1 MSLKLIREANVLSTL
16 DATALAAF
24 KEIQKATG
32 KATIAEIVVEAFR
45 PGPRDYRKWLST
57 IVGYAK
63 DGGIKINTK
72 NTFADIAGATL
83 ENDPANPPVEM
94 HAAIINKLW
103 ADYGSSRQHAKVQK
117 LAQSQE
123 DEEFDSVDDIDGI
136 DDLGDTHEPGH
147 RREGDD
153 DDSYDAAGKFGIAD
167 RDEDE
172 HEHDVTCP
180 ECGCK
185 FEPEEADDEGDD
197 ELPEPEDDE
206 YRDPDDELGSRVGGA
221 ERLGKFGKGPD
232 GGHVGDEPL
241 NYQEEETVRPASH
254 RRGPMTAR
262 VGEEV
267 NNPEAIMRRV
277 LTAPKEHMNNALKD
291 IEADGTA
298 AWTAH
303 KLPQNPH
310 AKGSLAFRKWNSG
323 LKKAVKTHFGLDVA
337 PATAKPKPKKR

>member
-1 MSLKLIREANVLSTL
+1 MMKLIKEAEVLSTL
-16 DATALAAF
+16 TPHALAAF

-32 KATIAEIVVEAFR
+32 KKTIAELVVEAFR

-63 DGGIKINTK
+63 DGGLKINTK
-72 NTFADIAGATL
+72 NLFADIAGATL

-103 ADYGSSRQHAKVQK
+103 ADYGASKQHAKVQK

-123 DEEFDSVDDIDGI
+123 DEEFDSVDDID
-136 DDLGDTHEPGH
+136 DLGDTHEPGH

-153 DDSYDAAGKFGIAD
+153 DSYDATGQFGVAG

-172 HEHDVTCP
+172 VPAEQEVTCP
-180 ECGCK
+180 ECGCQ
-185 FEPEEADDEGDD
+185 FEPDEEPDEGDD
-197 ELPEPEDDE
+197 EYPEPEDD
-206 YRDPDDELGSRVGGA
+206 LGSRVGGA

-241 NYQEEETVRPASH
+241 NYQEEETVRPTAH

-262 VGEEV
+262 SGEEV
-267 NNPEAIMRRV
+267 RNPESMMRQV

-291 IEADGTA
+291 IEADGA
-298 AWTAH
+298 SAWTAH
-303 KLPQNPH
+303 KLPSNPH

-323 LKKAVKTHFGLDVA
+323 LKKAVKTHFGLDIA
-337 PATAKPKPKKR
+337 PATAKPKKR

>member
-16 DATALAAF
+16 DAPTLAAF

-32 KATIAEIVVEAFR
+32 KATIAEIAVQQFK
-45 PGPRDYRKWLST
+45 PNYRQLLST
-57 IVGYAK
+57 VVGYAK
-63 DGGIKINTK
+63 DGNMKLNK
-72 NTFADIAGATL
+72 NTFYDIAGATL
-83 ENDPANPPVEM
+83 ENADPVVYPVEM
-94 HAAIINKLW
+94 HAVVLDKLW
-103 ADYGSSRQHAKVQK
+103 ADYNSSKRHQKVMK
-117 LAQSQE
+117 LAKSRE
-123 DEEFDSVDDIDGI
+123 EEEFDSVDDIDDI
-136 DDLGDTHEPGH
+136 NDLGDTHEPGH
-147 RREGDD
+147 RREGD

-197 ELPEPEDDE
+197 ELPDPEDDE
-206 YRDPDDELGSRVGGA
+206 HRDPEDELGSRVGGA

-241 NYQEEETVRPASH
+241 NYQEEETVRPTH

-267 NNPEAIMRRV
+267 NNPEAIMRQV

-337 PATAKPKPKKR
+337 PVTAKPKKR